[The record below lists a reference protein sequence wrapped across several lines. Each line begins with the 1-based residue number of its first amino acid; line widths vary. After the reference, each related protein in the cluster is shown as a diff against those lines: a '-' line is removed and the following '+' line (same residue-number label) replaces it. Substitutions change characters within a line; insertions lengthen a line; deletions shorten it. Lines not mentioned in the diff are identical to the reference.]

1 MSRLHEVGHFVRKYM
16 GTRQSVDGL
25 YRAKL
30 FHAIYDA
37 TAGAHGSWQEIAL
50 LLSGGGL
57 HAQRV
62 VSRGHYDIGAAKK
75 MALEYAGMGE
85 YIEGE

>member
-1 MSRLHEVGHFVRKYM
+1 M
-16 GTRQSVDGL
+16 GTTQSVDGL
-25 YRAKL
+25 YRTKL

-37 TAGAHGSWQEIAL
+37 TAGANGSWQEIAL

-62 VSRGHYDIGAAKK
+62 VSRAHYDIEAAKK
-75 MALEYAGMGE
+75 SALEFAGMQE
-85 YIEGE
+85 YIGVT